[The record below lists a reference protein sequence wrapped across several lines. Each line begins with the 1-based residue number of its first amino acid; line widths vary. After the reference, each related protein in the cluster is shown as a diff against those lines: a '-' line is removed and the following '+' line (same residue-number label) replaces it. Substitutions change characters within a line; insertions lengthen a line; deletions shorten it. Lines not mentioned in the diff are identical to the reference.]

1 MASRQGVFWFG
12 NPIATYILGENR
24 ERPITCAIVFL
35 AAGAAF
41 GQQYEIGAD
50 IGYGV
55 YRDGTI
61 YAPGGDAR
69 AGIRNRFAAGAV
81 ICEDLFDHVS
91 GEVRYQYQDGHP
103 FLSSGGAKQ
112 DIQGQSHTLTYDLLF
127 HVKPP
132 QNKIRPFFAAGG
144 GAKYYEIVG
153 PAPNPQPFPA
163 IATLNAVNEW
173 KFAPSLGGGV
183 KIRLQEHL
191 LIRADFRDYLT
202 AFPKLQIAP
211 AANGTARGIFE
222 QFTPMFGVSYIFQ

>member
-1 MASRQGVFWFG
+1 VSTLDV
-12 NPIATYILGENR
+12 
-24 ERPITCAIVFL
+24 RPIICAIVFL

-81 ICEDLFDHVS
+81 ICEDLYDHLS

-112 DIQGQSHTLTYDLLF
+112 DIQGQSHAFTYDLLF
-127 HVKPP
+127 HVKPRESR
-132 QNKIRPFFAAGG
+132 IRPFFAAGA
-144 GAKYYEIVG
+144 GAKYYEIAG
-153 PAPNPQPFPA
+153 PAPSPQPFPA
-163 IATLNAVNEW
+163 IATLNAIDEW